1 MKKKITSSKVVM
13 GTIGV
18 ASLVVPTSCN
28 SDCEMEQVPQEVNN
42 SNLNCAV
49 SIIQNFTQEE
59 INYIL
64 FVQSFTEQIV
74 ERSDIANEFAASP
87 VDYMERHGYK
97 VGNVFEVH
105 AKHLRLIT
113 ALGDIEV
120 REKLDSKDLKGFLA
134 LCKEKGY
141 AENYSGNLLKWI
153 STYKS
158 ENNLYSKFAN
168 VTRAQV
174 TEEFAVPVALFAV
187 VIAAAVYYFLYVYK
201 TGAWTKTQG
210 ASFTEDKLAQAYVS
224 TILLT
229 EDEKTAYMVCD
240 EYIEGEVKI
249 IVETIKEENP
259 ELTEMQL
266 LELTNFLKKNI
277 VQFNKMI
284 TNEEK

>member
-1 MKKKITSSKVVM
+1 MKKKITSTKVVM

-28 SDCEMEQVPQEVNN
+28 SDREIEQIPQEVNS
-42 SNLNCAV
+42 SNLNCAI

-59 INYIL
+59 INYIR

-74 ERSDIANEFAASP
+74 ERPDIANEFANNP

-97 VGNVFEVH
+97 VGNIFEVH
-105 AKHLRLIT
+105 ARHLRLIT

-120 REKLDSKDLKGFLA
+120 REKLDSKDLKGFFT

-158 ENNLYSKFAN
+158 EDNLYSKFAN
-168 VTRAQV
+168 TTRAQLE
-174 TEEFAVPVALFAV
+174 EEFAIPVALFAV
-187 VIAAAVYYFLYVYK
+187 VIAAAYYYFLYVYK
-201 TGAWTKTQG
+201 TGAWTKTHG
-210 ASFTEDKLAQAYVS
+210 ASFTENELTQTYASA
-224 TILLT
+224 ILLT
-229 EDEKTAYMVCD
+229 EDEKAAYMVCD

-259 ELTEMQL
+259 DLTEKQL

-284 TNEEK
+284 TDEEK

>member
-1 MKKKITSSKVVM
+1 M

-18 ASLVVPTSCN
+18 ASLITPASCS
-28 SDCEMEQVPQEVNN
+28 SDHEMEQIPQEVNN

-64 FVQSFTEQIV
+64 YVQSLTEQIV
-74 ERSDIANEFAASP
+74 EKPDVANDFVNSP
-87 VDYMERHGYK
+87 VDYIMGHGYN
-97 VGNVFEVH
+97 VGSVFDVH
-105 AKHLRLIT
+105 ARHLKLIA
-113 ALGDIEV
+113 ALGDFDI
-120 REKLDSKDLKGFLA
+120 RQKLDSKDLKGFLA

-158 ENNLYSKFAN
+158 EANFYSKFAN
-168 VTRAQV
+168 ATRAQSQY
-174 TEEFAVPVALFAV
+174 EEQFAVPVALFAV

-210 ASFTEDKLAQAYVS
+210 ASFTEDKLTQTYASVA
-224 TILLT
+224 LLT

-249 IVETIKEENP
+249 VVDAVKEENS
-259 ELTEMQL
+259 ELSEEQL

-277 VQFNKMI
+277 VLFNKVI
-284 TNEEK
+284 TNEKE